1 MRSPSQAPLSR
12 VAAVLARR
20 NQIHL
25 GDASGERIPLP
36 DTLIGHIARL
46 VDLLSTGRELS
57 LRPDGEALTTQAAA
71 EYLGVSRQH
80 LVGLVDRGEIPH
92 HRVGSHRRIGMADL
106 LAFAE
111 RRDVA
116 RRKALDQIAT
126 EIERRGLHTPEVNE
140 DKVG

>member
-1 MRSPSQAPLSR
+1 
-12 VAAVLARR
+12 
-20 NQIHL
+20 
-25 GDASGERIPLP
+25 
-36 DTLIGHIARL
+36 
-46 VDLLSTGRELS
+46 
-57 LRPDGEALTTQAAA
+57 
-71 EYLGVSRQH
+71 
-80 LVGLVDRGEIPH
+80 
-92 HRVGSHRRIGMADL
+92 L